1 MDEERAEGEVRE
13 ETGTTDTREGGPE
26 GATVETPAADAAGE
40 RPTEGAGTAEAGTGA
55 AMGTSDP
62 FEGPAAQE
70 PREGAANPEGA
81 AGTVIPPLPSD
92 GGEDTGTAGP
102 WRSASRWVA
111 AHVPATVTIVACA
124 LAAIAVVA
132 VALSAGALEELTRS
146 VTYDGISVGI
156 PGSWEVPGAADDALE
171 TPFYVYPDFP
181 GLLMIEGTLLTGPLD
196 DEKVEEFSQE
206 IEETGFTVTG
216 TPVRTTVDGRTAYRL
231 DTMAT
236 IQGVR
241 YRGGIVL
248 VAFDGCATA
257 VIGMTAEDGSAS
269 SKATI
274 QAVLDSVRVVSNP
287 KLVTVSFM
295 DGDKEIS
302 SLHLPFFGSVDFSTM
317 APDAERSDA
326 ALTGWKVTKGTANI
340 VGFDNGSFLVTD
352 ITGDV
357 TCEAEWGPLWEV
369 SFTDGE
375 GKTLK
380 IDHVADGQAATAPA
394 NPTRSGYDFD
404 GWEGDFSKVTQD
416 MEVKAK
422 WVKQATLGE
431 RNALAKAK
439 SYLSHSSFSYKGL
452 IHQLEFEGYSAEEAT
467 YGADHSGA
475 DWNEQ
480 AAKKAASY
488 MKHSSYSR
496 SGLIHQL
503 EFEGFTTEQAEYG
516 ATSVGF

>member
-13 ETGTTDTREGGPE
+13 ETGTADTREGGPE
-26 GATVETPAADAAGE
+26 GATVDIPAADAAGE

-111 AHVPATVTIVACA
+111 AHVPATVAIVACA

-132 VALSAGALEELTRS
+132 VALSAGAPAKLTRS

-156 PGSWEVPGAADDALE
+156 PGSWKVEGAADDALE

-181 GLLMIEGTLLTGPLD
+181 GLLMVQGMPMTGPLD
-196 DEKVEEFSQE
+196 DRRVQEFSE
-206 IEETGFTVTG
+206 GLEETGFTVVG
-216 TPVRTTVDGRTAYRL
+216 VPKRTTVDGRTAYRL
-231 DTMAT
+231 DTT
-236 IQGVR
+236 GEIEGVR

-248 VAFDGCATA
+248 VAFDGCTTGVA
-257 VIGMTAEDGSAS
+257 GMTALDGSPS
-269 SKATI
+269 SKATV
-274 QAVLDSVRVVSNP
+274 QTVLDSIRVVSNP
-287 KLVTVSFM
+287 EKATVTFMNGGTVVSSQ
-295 DGDKEIS
+295 ELS
-302 SLHLPFFGSVDFSTM
+302 FFGSAAVETP
-317 APDAERSDA
+317 ATERPDAE
-326 ALTGWKVTKGTANI
+326 LTGWKVVSGSATVADLNEDTYI
-340 VGFDNGSFLVTD
+340 VSG

-357 TCEAEWGPLWEV
+357 SCEAEWSPLWEV
-369 SFTDGE
+369 TFTSGT
-375 GKTLK
+375 GNILK
-380 IDHVADGQAATAPA
+380 IDHVADGQAATPPVD
-394 NPTRSGYDFD
+394 PTRSGYDFD
-404 GWEGDFSKVTQD
+404 GWEGDFANVTQD
-416 MEVKAK
+416 TVVSAK

>member
-132 VALSAGALEELTRS
+132 VALSAGAPEELDRN
-146 VTYDGISVGI
+146 VTHNGLSIDI
-156 PGSWEVPGAADDALE
+156 PESWVVEGEENGDLE
-171 TPFYVYPDFP
+171 TPYYVYPDFP
-181 GLLMIEGTLLTGPLD
+181 GLVMFQANQMVGNLNDSLMKEYVDGLESEGLFHVVGKPTATDVDGRPAY
-196 DEKVEEFSQE
+196 
-206 IEETGFTVTG
+206 TMRVTG
-216 TPVRTTVDGRTAYRL
+216 TVDGDDY
-231 DTMAT
+231 
-236 IQGVR
+236 Q
-241 YRGGIVL
+241 GGITIVT
-248 VAFDGCATA
+248 FDGCMSAVMAMAGDEATPSQKRT
-257 VIGMTAEDGSAS
+257 ME
-269 SKATI
+269 
-274 QAVLDSVRVVSNP
+274 AVLGSVGVASNP
-287 KLVTVSFM
+287 KQVTVTFQSEGKEVSTKKVSVFGASSVEAPTVERDDATLVGWNVT
-295 DGDKEIS
+295 DGDA
-302 SLHLPFFGSVDFSTM
+302 T
-317 APDAERSDA
+317 
-326 ALTGWKVTKGTANI
+326 VTKTDD
-340 VGFDNGSFLVTD
+340 GFVVSG
-352 ITGDV
+352 IEGDV
-357 TCEAEWGPLWEV
+357 TCKAEWKPLWKV
-369 SFTDGE
+369 TFTDGE
-375 GKTLK
+375 GKVLETVY
-380 IDHVADGQAATAPA
+380 VADGQAATAPA

-467 YGADHSGA
+467 YGADHCGA